1 MLTIVFISLT
11 AILAVIALIQHLTI
25 NRRITRAIR
34 KTEER
39 YKTEIKNFES
49 DIDRLN
55 YLLEEKKS
63 TENSQKNSSQKEN
76 QTKALPENFVLEQK
90 KLEHDKE
97 EIVLKNKKLWEMS
110 VLIQKEKNH
119 IQLLKN
125 DIENK
130 SNEISY
136 NNMHIYGISYR
147 SLDIA

>member
-11 AILAVIALIQHLTI
+11 VILAVIALIQHLTI
-25 NRRITRAIR
+25 NRRITRATR

-63 TENSQKNSSQKEN
+63 SENTQKTLPQKEN

-90 KLEHDKE
+90 KLEHDKQE
-97 EIVLKNKKLWEMS
+97 VMGNVSSHSKREKS
-110 VLIQKEKNH
+110 YSTAQKR
-119 IQLLKN
+119 
-125 DIENK
+125 
-130 SNEISY
+130 Y
-136 NNMHIYGISYR
+136 
-147 SLDIA
+147 